1 MTPEILTA
9 LGGVIATVLAGTAGL
24 ASSRS
29 QRAREDVAELR
40 ADLVELRADAKT
52 LTQQVNALSDWQIA
66 ARGYIT
72 ALRARLADHGI
83 PAPAPPPELGLSTAQ
98 QEDA

>member
-1 MTPEILTA
+1 MTPETLTA
-9 LGGVIATVLAGTAGL
+9 LGGVVVAVLAGLGGL
-24 ASSRS
+24 TSSRS
-29 QRAREDVAELR
+29 QRARDDVAELR
-40 ADLVELRADAKT
+40 QDMKT

-83 PAPAPPPELGLSTAQ
+83 PAPQPPPELGLSTAQ

>member
-29 QRAREDVAELR
+29 QRARDDVAELR
-40 ADLVELRADAKT
+40 SDVKA
-52 LTQQVNALSDWQIA
+52 LTAQVNTLSDWQIA

-83 PAPAPPPELGLSTAQ
+83 PAPQPPPELGLSTAQ
-98 QEDA
+98 QED